1 MSHKHS
7 IKISDVIGNVAS
19 FETITYKVINET
31 TTSVFV
37 SGNLDNNGEKI
48 IPVPPG
54 VYSVE
59 LTDIGTSNCV
69 EIREGIIVDDVC
81 DGFNVDN
88 INVNVPTLET
98 YTVTF
103 TSNDQFILLI
113 NDETYDSDFDG
124 FFSFRSSVELGSGDY
139 SWTATRLSDDSIA
152 INTLTVVDA
161 SVTVPITFRET

>member
-1 MSHKHS
+1 MKKHP
-7 IKISDVIGNVAS
+7 IRISNVIGNVAS
-19 FETITYKVINET
+19 FETITYKVIDET
-31 TTSVFV
+31 TTSVLDL
-37 SGNLDNNGEKI
+37 GNLDNDGEKI
-48 IPVPPG
+48 ILVPPG

-103 TSNDQFILLI
+103 TDVAAFQMEI
-113 NDETYDSDFDG
+113 DG
-124 FFSFRSSVELGSGDY
+124 EQYESSVDGSTHFVSLELPNGSYNWQAQNIIGGF
-139 SWTATRLSDDSIA
+139 SSG
-152 INTLTVVDA
+152 TVIVADNP
-161 SVTVPITFRET
+161 VTVDLANQNQ